1 MSCHLNARS
10 SLNRR
15 TWRLSKAPLCG
26 LLLACLATRLATTAF
41 VPHSVLMPQSMRA
54 ASQLAAKQ
62 LVAKRSKSKSPKP
75 KRAPSSKGFTVTM
88 EPKDAKAKAVK
99 NLKSKAPKQN
109 KVPVQGKVPEP
120 VPKTEVDVEVVDP
133 NESEEDRQFRERYL
147 SAEKEIQPDWKQ
159 QMDAA
164 MDAAKTKEDRFKVGL
179 QVGDFKTSYGILAE
193 ELLASVADGDKDRLD
208 DFLTKVGIASWQ
220 LALIQLF
227 VVGVPF
233 AGLTYAMGLWKFPA

>member
-1 MSCHLNARS
+1 
-10 SLNRR
+10 
-15 TWRLSKAPLCG
+15 
-26 LLLACLATRLATTAF
+26 
-41 VPHSVLMPQSMRA
+41 
-54 ASQLAAKQ
+54 
-62 LVAKRSKSKSPKP
+62 
-75 KRAPSSKGFTVTM
+75 M
-88 EPKDAKAKAVK
+88 EPKEDATAKKVK
-99 NLKSKAPKQN
+99 NVKSKAPKQN

-193 ELLASVADGDKDRLD
+193 ELLASFADGDKDRLD

-227 VVGVPF
+227 VIGVPF
-233 AGLTYAMGLWKFPA
+233 AGITYVMGLWKFPA

>member
-10 SLNRR
+10 SLKRR

-26 LLLACLATRLATTAF
+26 LLLACLAIRLATAF

-54 ASQLAAKQ
+54 ASQLAAK
-62 LVAKRSKSKSPKP
+62 RSKSKSPKP
-75 KRAPSSKGFTVTM
+75 KRPPSGKGFTVTM
-88 EPKDAKAKAVK
+88 EPKAEAKAKTVK
-99 NLKSKAPKQN
+99 NVKSKAPKQN

-120 VPKTEVDVEVVDP
+120 VPKTEEVDVEVVDP
-133 NESEEDRQFRERYL
+133 NESEEDREFRERYL
-147 SAEKEIQPDWKQ
+147 SADKEIQPDWKQ
-159 QMDAA
+159 Q

-193 ELLASVADGDKDRLD
+193 ELLASFADGDKERLD

-227 VVGVPF
+227 VIGVPF
-233 AGLTYAMGLWKFPA
+233 AGITYAMGLWKLPA